1 MNKIIESNFTVGQDS
16 KLTNLIIKSFGSSW
30 KDEFIGQTGNIIFID
45 TKPKQVIL
53 SSVSSEQTFKKP
65 YFTEYLKKMDY
76 SNFDNLLL
84 LISTYPDYKDITKRP
99 STLKNKHLD
108 QFLKETN
115 GWLVFN
121 YQIENLYMMATGFDQ
136 TQATIF
142 RKNINKKRTAGLKE
156 AKKIKIFGTT
166 LNEVIVNRMKFDFV
180 VNPNYSKTYK
190 LYQYLNL

>member
-1 MNKIIESNFTVGQDS
+1 MNKIIESNFTVGQNN

-30 KDEFIGQTGNIIFID
+30 KDEFIGQMGNIIFID
-45 TKPKQVIL
+45 TKPRQVII
-53 SSVSSEQTFKKP
+53 SSVSSQQTFKKP
-65 YFTEYLKKMDY
+65 LFTEYLRKIDD

-84 LISTYPDYKDITKRP
+84 LVSTYPDYKDITKRP

-108 QFLKETN
+108 MFLKETN
-115 GWLVFN
+115 GWLVYN
-121 YQIENLYMMATGFDQ
+121 YQLENLYIMATGLDQ

-142 RKNINKKRTAGLKE
+142 RKNINKKRTAAFRE

-166 LNEVIVNRMKFDFV
+166 LNEVIVNRMKFDFFI
-180 VNPNYSKTYK
+180 NPNYSKTYK